1 MSHPTPTTSPD
12 THMLATTS
20 QTLNAFILL
29 LQLILSCLLSFISY
43 VIFYLLCPPPA
54 RLARREAGLEVCDS
68 ASNSYQRENGVS
80 TTDFIDVIAD
90 RARTPEE
97 DGFWDELNERFDSLE
112 QQSAKEISAMEA
124 IDSLLAEVEQQIPE
138 IEDMEAIDN
147 VLDEVEQQ
155 IQVTRRNSEEAE
167 ADAAEKRRRVDEI
180 MREGKVE
187 KALERLEQRRGRKV
201 D

>member
-1 MSHPTPTTSPD
+1 
-12 THMLATTS
+12 MLATTS
-20 QTLNAFILL
+20 QALSALILL

-54 RLARREAGLEVCDS
+54 RSARREAGLEVCDS
-68 ASNSYQRENGVS
+68 ASNSYQKENDVS

-90 RARTPEE
+90 RARTMEE
-97 DGFWDELNERFDSLE
+97 DGFWDELNERVDSLE
-112 QQSAKEISAMEA
+112 QQDAKEISAMEA
-124 IDSLLAEVEQQIPE
+124 IDSLLAEVEEQIPE
-138 IEDMEAIDN
+138 IEDMEVIDN
-147 VLDEVEQQ
+147 VLNEVEQQ

-187 KALERLEQRRGRKV
+187 KALERLEERRGRKV